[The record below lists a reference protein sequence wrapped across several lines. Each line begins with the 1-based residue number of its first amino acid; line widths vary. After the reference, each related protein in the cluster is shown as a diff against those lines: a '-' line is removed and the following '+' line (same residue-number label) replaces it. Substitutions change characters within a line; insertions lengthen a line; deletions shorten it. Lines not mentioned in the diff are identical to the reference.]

1 MRATLGCI
9 LFLTLFALVAPAAA
23 RPPMVHAVVRCDL
36 DAIAVADDLAALL
49 DTAAD
54 QRELVVLELTR
65 PGWRLD
71 VVWAIARAIRDSGA
85 EVTIWL
91 NPEGDRVG
99 EGALLL
105 AIIADAS
112 AIAPDASLASTP
124 ADDARTLA
132 PKSTDW
138 EQVER
143 EMSGLLWV
151 ALDRRGL
158 DPALAEDLLVAE
170 HPLWANRRGVDWT
183 LSGVASGDDSERF
196 LTVHADLSHSLSARA
211 SVLRDLRLVDDLAD
225 SPRLALLEQGIN
237 PGRLRRVVL
246 ESNLSG
252 ARARVER
259 LLAQF
264 DEALYEIDAAL
275 DRVRYPIDDRVV
287 PNTEYIAAGRTA
299 LRDLRAAEAL
309 LERAEELFARH
320 PELIRTESS
329 EGTPVGRSAARNA
342 ADWRASFTNRRRDL
356 DRLRDRAEDYAR
368 R

>member
-9 LFLTLFALVAPAAA
+9 LLVLTPLAPAAL
-23 RPPMVHAVVRCDL
+23 RPPMVHAVVRADL
-36 DAIAVADDLAALL
+36 DELAIADGVATLL
-49 DTAAD
+49 NTAAD
-54 QRELVVLELTR
+54 QHELVVLELTR

-71 VVWAIARAIRDSGA
+71 VVWALARAIRDSGA
-85 EVTIWL
+85 EVTVWL

-124 ADDARTLA
+124 ADDARSLA
-132 PKSTDW
+132 PDSTDW

-158 DPALAEDLLVAE
+158 DPALAEDLLVAGR
-170 HPLWANRRGVDWT
+170 PLWANRRGVDWT
-183 LSGVASGDDSERF
+183 LSGVGSGDASERF
-196 LTVHADLSHSLSARA
+196 LTLHADLSHSLSARA
-211 SVLRDLRLVDDLAD
+211 PILHDLRLVDDLAD
-225 SPRLALLEQGIN
+225 SPRLALLEQGVN

-246 ESNLSG
+246 EGNLSG
-252 ARARVER
+252 ARARVEN
-259 LLAQF
+259 LLARF
-264 DEALYEIDAAL
+264 DEALYEIDAAM

-299 LRDLRAAEAL
+299 LRDLRAAAAL

-320 PELIRTESS
+320 PELILTDSS
-329 EGTPVGRSAARNA
+329 EGTPVGRTPDRNA